1 MMSKRF
7 HNLGQKLL
15 SKLGRYLLAAVIG
28 YITWAAVVGKSNGQH
43 GEQLFRE
50 GREIYEEQKQSTASH
65 YEMTDDS
72 SYIYVREK

>member
-1 MMSKRF
+1 MSKRF
-7 HNLGQKLL
+7 HNLGKKLL

-28 YITWAAVVGKSNGQH
+28 YITWAAVVSKSNGQH
-43 GEQLFRE
+43 GEQLLRE

-65 YEMTDDS
+65 FEMTDDS

>member
-28 YITWAAVVGKSNGQH
+28 YITWAAVVGKSNGQR